1 MAQTSDTLPK
11 KAPAHL
17 RLSAPAAHEWERVV
31 KILEKKGLGSSA
43 DRVILEFY
51 VTNYEMFLE
60 AKGNVKK
67 YRLLEANNEKVL
79 NAASDKDRAELKYIR
94 ASRQQ
99 AEDSLNRAMA
109 RGLMLSQKL
118 YLNPSSRR
126 SGKVPNGA
134 GKSEFDEFLT

>member
-1 MAQTSDTLPK
+1 MAETTDNLPK

-17 RLSAPAAHEWERVV
+17 KLSPAASKEWERVV
-31 KILEKKGLGSSA
+31 KILEKKNLGSSA
-43 DRVILEFY
+43 DLVVLEFY
-51 VTNYEMFLE
+51 VTNYEMFLD
-60 AKGNVKK
+60 AKTNVKK
-67 YRLLEANNEKVL
+67 YRDLEAKNEAVL
-79 NAASDKDRAELKYIR
+79 NPADEGDRAELKYIR

-126 SGKVPNGA
+126 SGKVPTGS
-134 GKSEFDEFLT
+134 GKSAFDEFLS

>member
-1 MAQTSDTLPK
+1 MSDTADTLPK

-17 RLSAPAAHEWERVV
+17 KLTPAAAQEWERVV
-31 KILEKKGLGSSA
+31 KILEKKRLSSSA

-51 VTNYEMFLE
+51 VTNYESFLSARNDVTKYRDLE
-60 AKGNVKK
+60 AKN
-67 YRLLEANNEKVL
+67 EAVL
-79 NAASDKDRAELKYIR
+79 NPAKESERAELKYIR

-99 AEDSLNRAMA
+99 AEEALNRAIA

-126 SGKVPNGA
+126 SGKIPGGE
-134 GKSEFDEFLT
+134 GKTAFDEFLD

>member
-1 MAQTSDTLPK
+1 MSDTTDNLPK

-17 RLSAPAAHEWERVV
+17 KLTAAASQEWARVV
-31 KILEKKGLGSSA
+31 KILEKKKLGSSA

-51 VTNYEMFLE
+51 VTNYENFLAARSNVTNYRDLE
-60 AKGNVKK
+60 EKNEQCLSAGN
-67 YRLLEANNEKVL
+67 
-79 NAASDKDRAELKYIR
+79 DKERAELKYIR

-99 AEDSLNRAMA
+99 AEEALNRAIA

-126 SGKVPNGA
+126 SGKVPNGE
-134 GKSEFDEFLT
+134 GKSAFDEFLD